1 MLPTAVDVA
10 NPHRARARVPLVLL
24 VLLVA
29 ALLCALGRNAAAQ
42 ELPKEGLFA
51 HGIGVIPLSFGP
63 AQAFSKA
70 GHASGLRVSA
80 GAQLDL
86 GPCWVLRLPLV
97 VAAADGTNGGYAEID
112 LSPGVLYRLRYH
124 ADQTIVPYFGAA
136 AKLGGFGAD
145 REFLGKPLL
154 PVTPHA
160 TDLFHEHH
168 HGSSDPNFDTVFV
181 VAGEAWLGAS
191 VHASRLF
198 SVDFDVTGEVLP
210 IDGVLVGALTETMAL
225 RFTF

>member
-1 MLPTAVDVA
+1 MLCTAVGFA
-10 NPHRARARVPLVLL
+10 NPRRAHAQLLL
-24 VLLVA
+24 VLFVA
-29 ALLCALGRNAAAQ
+29 GLLCALGHRAAAQ
-42 ELPKEGLFA
+42 ELPKEGIFA
-51 HGIGVIPLSFGP
+51 HGIGAIPLSFGP
-63 AQAFSKA
+63 VQVFSKE

-80 GAQLDL
+80 GVQLDL
-86 GPCWVLRLPLV
+86 GPRWALRLPLV
-97 VAAADGTNGGYAEID
+97 LAAADGTNGGYAEID
-112 LSPGVLYRLRYH
+112 LSPGMLYRFRYR
-124 ADQTIVPYFGAA
+124 ADQTVVPYFGAA

-154 PVTPHA
+154 PVTVHA

-168 HGSSDPNFDTVFV
+168 HGSSDPNFDTVFS

-198 SVDFDVTGEVLP
+198 SVDFDVAGEALP